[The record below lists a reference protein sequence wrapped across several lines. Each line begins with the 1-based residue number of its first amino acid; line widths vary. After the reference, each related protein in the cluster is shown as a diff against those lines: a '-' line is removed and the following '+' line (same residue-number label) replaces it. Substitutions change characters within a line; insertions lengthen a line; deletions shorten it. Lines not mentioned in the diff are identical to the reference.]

1 MAKIEA
7 IPASYTF
14 TLDQG
19 EYDGI
24 REAVIERAAR
34 MGGHSMTAGLA
45 VSLYGEDVWDD
56 ITRHP
61 EYTGIVD
68 RW

>member
-1 MAKIEA
+1 MAKIESV
-7 IPASYTF
+7 PASYTF
-14 TLDQG
+14 TLDQD
-19 EYDGI
+19 EYDGV

-34 MGGHSMTAGLA
+34 EGNHSITADLA
-45 VSLYGEDVWDD
+45 ESLFGSEVWDD

-61 EYTGIVD
+61 EYTGRND